1 MSAARAVAPS
11 VAATTYTP
19 FSLAVAWSFS
29 STRSL
34 VASVTPSITSPSF
47 SVLMSTLSV
56 DATRTSCFRSTPST
70 RASTYALLAAS
81 LSVAGAARF
90 TTLNELPMSR
100 SAACVPREV
109 TLGCAAVLSV
119 PATSPLLPYTTA
131 LSFTTVLPAAPS
143 SRFSSAAELVT
154 SVPPNCSPFD
164 APSWL
169 ATFRSF
175 APWAMVKP
183 LRLPTL
189 VTLGCAA
196 VLSVPATSPL
206 LPYTTALSFTTVLP
220 AAPSSRFSSAAELVT
235 SVPPSFSPLLPSW
248 LATSRS
254 LAPSAM
260 VVPCSTVSPAA
271 TFTAVWPVVPVTST
285 RLPLVCVV
293 LLLTVS
299 APPEA
304 LAGSSD
310 AVLLTCA
317 PVARFKEY
325 PDAEPPVA
333 GSCVTLVPD
342 RRRPAVVPSEARVE
356 MDPT

>member
-1 MSAARAVAPS
+1 MPNITFTPAPLAAAPVSMSAARAVAPS

-100 SAACVPREV
+100 SAACVPRE
-109 TLGCAAVLSV
+109 
-119 PATSPLLPYTTA
+119 
-131 LSFTTVLPAAPS
+131 
-143 SRFSSAAELVT
+143 
-154 SVPPNCSPFD
+154 
-164 APSWL
+164 
-169 ATFRSF
+169 
-175 APWAMVKP
+175 
-183 LRLPTL
+183 